1 MSCLVPGHPRY
12 PRQDQLLEGAC
23 HRGRYGCGKSVAVHE
38 ALRGLPGTF
47 VHGEERRVEVQPSQ
61 APEFGWAGHAQRALQ
76 SGAAELQ
83 KDPEASSKVPILVL
97 DIPRKTTEGV
107 PLVSNFA
114 KEMSSDR
121 LGAAVHVIVCASSA
135 GTAMT
140 FDAGGS
146 QRQENFWVEDL
157 TEQEAQQLLELQGHG
172 QDWKQFVAS
181 CGYNALDLVK
191 ACEHYTRPDFLEET
205 RRDREATAREEVL
218 RFLEQCNFQTLY
230 SIAPAGTNILQAL
243 LANRKGGDGQ
253 GVAALSA
260 GTAVGPKEEMTL
272 SDELEGIIRNLA
284 ETGAAACYPWDA
296 LRILLAKKMET
307 VLTDFWRDAP
317 DLTLSE
323 GETFQHSAVEPLK
336 QSLLEPRREGAPWTT
351 QRLCELLA
359 QPRTSYKST
368 RKFMY
373 ALQRAILI
381 TATEEAIAP
390 RSAPVLQLSDSGGL
404 LAETL
409 EANRP
414 GASIGQRVKP
424 RFLT

>member
-1 MSCLVPGHPRY
+1 MTAVQHDMAWRHQMVNEVLPLDRPRTSASQLKLACRNPLSWNYDVPVPQKSGKSSLTSSRSASELSTSSYSSRSRTASSSSFRTAGHSSLGSYSRHARSSVLSIELENERQKREAVEREVKELRAQLAHVDPSRMAPAPQLMYFFLGFRLVWQRPRSSA
-12 PRQDQLLEGAC
+12 PTSVSSVRENMAKSKSLQDQITGRSLKESSTGIQKHVAREG
-23 HRGRYGCGKSVAVHE
+23 
-38 ALRGLPGTF
+38 
-47 VHGEERRVEVQPSQ
+47 GEESKPN
-61 APEFGWAGHAQRALQ
+61 AHAALLQ
-76 SGAAELQ
+76 FASAAE
-83 KDPEASSKVPILVL
+83 
-97 DIPRKTTEGV
+97 
-107 PLVSNFA
+107 
-114 KEMSSDR
+114 
-121 LGAAVHVIVCASSA
+121 
-135 GTAMT
+135 
-140 FDAGGS
+140 
-146 QRQENFWVEDL
+146 
-157 TEQEAQQLLELQGHG
+157 
-172 QDWKQFVAS
+172 
-181 CGYNALDLVK
+181 
-191 ACEHYTRPDFLEET
+191 
-205 RRDREATAREEVL
+205 
-218 RFLEQCNFQTLY
+218 
-230 SIAPAGTNILQAL
+230 
-243 LANRKGGDGQ
+243 
-253 GVAALSA
+253 
-260 GTAVGPKEEMTL
+260 EEMTL